1 MTGGLRVAG
10 AAMTSYSQRH
20 DVIANNLANVSTE
33 GFARADT
40 FLTQLE
46 LAGDALFAPP
56 QVETRTDFTPGTPL
70 LTGNRFDLSLE
81 GSGFFAIDTEAGER
95 YSRFVSLHVN
105 DAGFLENQDG
115 RAVLGENGALHAGE
129 ASVSVEGD
137 GAVFLDGEF
146 LDRLKI
152 VTFASGDDIERQHS
166 GVYAARPGRAPVFE
180 GIRPLVRPGQIEGS
194 SVQPVAELVKM
205 IEAMRAYEAAG
216 SAVRATNTTLERAVN
231 DIARI

>member
-20 DVIANNLANVSTE
+20 DVIANNLANVSTD

-40 FLTQLE
+40 FLAQLE
-46 LAGDALFAPP
+46 RADGGLFVPP
-56 QVETRTDFTPGTPL
+56 RVETRTDFTPGIPL
-70 LTGNRFDLSLE
+70 LTGNRLDLSLE
-81 GSGFFAIDTEAGER
+81 GAGFFAIQTEAGER
-95 YSRFVSLHVN
+95 YARFVSLHVN
-105 DAGFLENQDG
+105 EAGFLENQDG
-115 RAVLGENGALHAGE
+115 RLVLGENGALHAGE
-129 ASVSVEGD
+129 ASATVEQD
-137 GAVFLDGEF
+137 GAVFLDEEF

-152 VTFASGDDIERQHS
+152 VTFASGDDIALQHS
-166 GVYAARPGRAPVFE
+166 GVYVARAGRTPDAAAL
-180 GIRPLVRPGQIEGS
+180 RPLVRSGQIEGS
-194 SVQPVAELVKM
+194 SVQPVRELVKM